1 MRQNQEDRRQEM
13 LEQTTTPTKSGITKV
28 RRFSFRILNVN
39 PYIINSNKE
48 RISQKIILER
58 RKKGMT
64 NTLYERAKEIGEGIG
79 LKIDQAEKMKKT
91 TWKREVKTKIKVK
104 IQQRLAVDLKEKSK
118 ARTIQ
123 KDKWQ
128 RKEHIKKVVQMT

>member
-1 MRQNQEDRRQEM
+1 M
-13 LEQTTTPTKSGITKV
+13 LIQS
-28 RRFSFRILNVN
+28 
-39 PYIINSNKE
+39 IINSNKE
-48 RISQKIILER
+48 RTSQKIISEYG
-58 RKKGMT
+58 KKGMT

-79 LKIDQAEKMKKT
+79 LKIDQAEKMKKN

-118 ARTIQ
+118 AKTIQ

-128 RKEHIKKVVQMT
+128 MK